1 MKLVNRVRILIIIFF
16 FFNKF
21 QGPILGRLGS
31 AKAGPLGCQKD
42 FGRRL
47 RKRGEQMPL
56 MKKAA
61 RTHLT
66 VATLITT
73 ATFAAGFTLPSVH
86 DEDKGND
93 HQGVSILALPPH
105 GSKDRRRWDP
115 SDEVLPFP
123 LLIVTDML
131 ALFLSSSAVLSY
143 FLMASSHNVE
153 VVRKRLFMGFLFTY
167 SGLVAMM
174 FAFL

>member
-1 MKLVNRVRILIIIFF
+1 MKLVNRVRILIIFFF

-42 FGRRL
+42 FRRRL

-61 RTHLT
+61 RTHLI

-105 GSKDRRRWDP
+105 GSKD
-115 SDEVLPFP
+115 
-123 LLIVTDML
+123 MQK
-131 ALFLSSSAVLSY
+131 ALGSV
-143 FLMASSHNVE
+143 
-153 VVRKRLFMGFLFTY
+153 G
-167 SGLVAMM
+167 
-174 FAFL
+174 